1 MTVAELEA
9 LLGAHED
16 DAWSPELLA
25 AHDDH
30 DRFPAEAVAVLD
42 EAGFGRNYVLDRD
55 SSFPEMTAL
64 IRAVARRDLTVAIA
78 HGKTFLG
85 SASVW
90 VAGTPAQVSAHADRV
105 RSGEIVCWGL
115 TERDHGADLLAG
127 EFAAT
132 RVDGGWRLD
141 GEKWLINNA
150 TRGGTACVL
159 ARTDPGGGA
168 RGFSVF
174 LVDRRRLSGEVWQ
187 PLPKVLTHGIRGAD
201 ISGFTARGAVVGPD
215 ALVGEVGD
223 GITVVL
229 KALQLTRIACGGL
242 SLGAADHAL
251 RIARDFAADRRLY
264 GRVLADVPHV
274 RRILGQVAAT
284 ALTAEA
290 VALVATRSVHA
301 LPGELS
307 VVSAIAKAFVPTQV
321 QRLLGSVAE
330 LLGVRG
336 FLTSA
341 PGTGFAKLERDH
353 RICGIFDGSTA
364 VNRAAL
370 LTQMPR
376 LGRLLR
382 SERIDA
388 DGVRAATRLDAG
400 LPAFDRDRL
409 TLTSPTGCSLVQSL
423 PGGASSAPDVLAEVE
438 ELAEAAAAFVP
449 AIGGLP
455 SSAFDLAARY
465 ERAYAIACCLRLW
478 SENDRESP
486 LWTDRLWLR
495 ACLAVLLDREDEE
508 AFDAMAAV
516 LLDWKA
522 PAFSILGEAA

>member
-1 MTVAELEA
+1 M
-9 LLGAHED
+9 
-16 DAWSPELLA
+16 
-25 AHDDH
+25 
-30 DRFPAEAVAVLD
+30 R
-42 EAGFGRNYVLDRD
+42 AGEV
-55 SSFPEMTAL
+55 
-64 IRAVARRDLTVAIA
+64 
-78 HGKTFLG
+78 
-85 SASVW
+85 
-90 VAGTPAQVSAHADRV
+90 
-105 RSGEIVCWGL
+105 VCWGL

-159 ARTDPGGGA
+159 ARTNPHGGG

-174 LVDRRRLSGEVWQ
+174 LVDRRQLSDEVWQ

-201 ISGFTARGAVVGPD
+201 ISGFAARGATVGDD
-215 ALVGEVGD
+215 AVVGEVGE
-223 GITVVL
+223 GVTVVL
-229 KALQLTRIACGGL
+229 KALQLTRIACSGL
-242 SLGAADHAL
+242 SLGAADHVL
-251 RIARDFAADRRLY
+251 RIARDFVADRRLY
-264 GRVLADVPHV
+264 GRALADVPHV
-274 RRILGQVAAT
+274 RRNLGRAAAT

-307 VVSAIAKAFVPTQV
+307 VVSAITKAFVPTQV
-321 QRLLGSVAE
+321 QHVLGSVAE

-336 FLTSA
+336 FLTSP

-353 RICGIFDGSTA
+353 RICAIFDGSTA

-382 SERIDA
+382 AERTDA
-388 DGVRAATRLDAG
+388 DGVRAATRLDAA

-409 TLTSPTGCSLVQSL
+409 VLTSPTGCSLVQSL
-423 PGGASSAPDVLAEVE
+423 HGVTTWAPEVE
-438 ELAEAAAAFVP
+438 AVLDGLAADAAAFVP

-455 SSAFDLAARY
+455 SEAFDLAARY

-478 SENDRESP
+478 SENQRNSP
-486 LWTDRLWLR
+486 LWTDGLWLR
-495 ACLAVLLDREDEE
+495 ACLAVLLDRPDGE
-508 AFDAMAAV
+508 AFDALAEV

-522 PAFSILGEAA
+522 PAFSITEEAA